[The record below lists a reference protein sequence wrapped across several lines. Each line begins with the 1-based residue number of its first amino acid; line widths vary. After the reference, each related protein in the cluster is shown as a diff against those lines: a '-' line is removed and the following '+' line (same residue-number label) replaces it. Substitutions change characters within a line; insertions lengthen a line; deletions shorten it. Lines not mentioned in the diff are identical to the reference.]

1 MKYETYRVKA
11 EGCPYYFKV
20 ATSERETEIYL
31 VRSDDKGDVLGS
43 LKIHEGEP
51 ADRDDVMFMVNV
63 WKSIFAKCSFNKIE
77 SDVPSTNEV
86 PVSTKI
92 VVGAKLTERKVICAK
107 KRRANTTKRK
117 AKNER

>member
-1 MKYETYRVKA
+1 MKYDTYRVKA

-51 ADRDDVMFMVNV
+51 ADRDDVMLMVNV
-63 WKSIFAKCSFNKIE
+63 WKSIFAKFSFNKIE

-92 VVGAKLTERKVICAK
+92 VVGAKLSDGKATCAK

-117 AKNER
+117 AVK

>member
-1 MKYETYRVKA
+1 MKYDTYRVKA

-20 ATSERETEIYL
+20 ATSEHETEIYL
-31 VRSDDKGDVLGS
+31 VRSDKKGDVLGS

-51 ADRDDVMFMVNV
+51 VDRDDVMLMVNV

-86 PVSTKI
+86 PISTKI
-92 VVGAKLTERKVICAK
+92 VVGAKLPDGKATCAK
-107 KRRANTTKRK
+107 KATPNTTMGK
-117 AKNER
+117 AVK